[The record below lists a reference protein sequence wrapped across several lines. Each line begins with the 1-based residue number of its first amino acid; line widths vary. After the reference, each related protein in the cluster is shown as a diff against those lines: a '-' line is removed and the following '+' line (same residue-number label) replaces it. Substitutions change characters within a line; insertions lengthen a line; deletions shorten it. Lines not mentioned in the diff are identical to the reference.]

1 MLDGLRLKVF
11 NDRYALKDANGKQI
25 ESSPEEMWRRV
36 AKAAVS
42 CEKEEL
48 KKELE
53 EKFYG
58 ILEDFK
64 FVPGGRI
71 LTGAGCGTNVTF
83 YNCFV
88 IPSPEDSRGGIMDSV
103 RIMTEIMSR
112 GGGVGVNIS
121 TLRPRGSYVKG
132 VNGTASGSVSF
143 GGLYS
148 YATGLI
154 TQGGSRRGALMLM
167 LNVDHPDIEEFIT
180 IKRQSGA
187 LTNANLSV
195 GISDKFMEAVQKDED
210 WNLMWNGEIRK
221 TMKARELWNLICES
235 AWSSGEP
242 GIVFLDRYNKQ
253 SNSWY
258 FDKIICTNPC
268 GEQGLPAWGVCNLG
282 SLNLVSFFENG
293 EINYQKMG
301 ETVRAA
307 IRFLDNIINITDYYF
322 PQNRETQMKSRRVGL
337 GTMGLAD
344 LLIKMKIRYG
354 TPEAVAVCEKL
365 FAFVRD
371 EAYSASV
378 DLAKEKGVFPAFDAE
393 KYLQGSFI
401 SQLPASVQERIKTDG
416 IRNTAILTQAPTG
429 TISLL
434 AGVSSGIEP
443 VYDFVVIRKDRMG
456 EHEIYHSLYEEFI
469 KQNPDAEVPPY
480 FVSAK
485 ELTPTEHVTMQ
496 SVIQKFVDSS
506 ISKTVN
512 APNTH
517 TIEDTKRLYDDAY
530 KFGCKGVTYY
540 RDGSRD
546 ESVLRSKEK
555 DKKEE
560 KEEKPL
566 VGVMPRPR
574 PAEVLG
580 KTYKIDTGYGS
591 LYVTVNNDEAGAPF
605 EVFANIGKAGGFFA
619 AKSEAICRLISLS
632 LRSGID
638 SGEIVSQL
646 KGIRGPMPSW
656 SERGMILSIPDA
668 IAQILEEHSR
678 APQVK
683 LDLQFEQKPEA
694 EVKPQKTKVKSIA
707 DLGDIP
713 ECPSCGNILEM
724 SEGCLICRGC
734 GYSKCS

>member
-1 MLDGLRLKVF
+1 MWDGEV
-11 NDRYALKDANGKQI
+11 
-25 ESSPEEMWRRV
+25 
-36 AKAAVS
+36 
-42 CEKEEL
+42 
-48 KKELE
+48 KK
-53 EKFYG
+53 
-58 ILEDFK
+58 
-64 FVPGGRI
+64 
-71 LTGAGCGTNVTF
+71 
-83 YNCFV
+83 
-88 IPSPEDSRGGIMDSV
+88 
-103 RIMTEIMSR
+103 
-112 GGGVGVNIS
+112 
-121 TLRPRGSYVKG
+121 TL
-132 VNGTASGSVSF
+132 
-143 GGLYS
+143 
-148 YATGLI
+148 
-154 TQGGSRRGALMLM
+154 
-167 LNVDHPDIEEFIT
+167 
-180 IKRQSGA
+180 
-187 LTNANLSV
+187 
-195 GISDKFMEAVQKDED
+195 
-210 WNLMWNGEIRK
+210 
-221 TMKARELWNLICES
+221 KARELWNLICES

-301 ETVRAA
+301 EAARVA
-307 IRFLDNIINITDYYF
+307 IRFLDNIIDITDYYF
-322 PQNRETQMKSRRVGL
+322 PQNKDTQMKSRRVGL

-354 TPEAVAVCEKL
+354 SPEAIAVCEKL
-365 FAFVRD
+365 FAFIRD

-378 DLAKEKGVFPAFDAE
+378 DLAVEKGVFPLFDKE

-401 SQLPASVQERIKTDG
+401 SQLPASIQEKIKTDG
-416 IRNTAILTQAPTG
+416 IRNTSILTQAPTG
-429 TISLL
+429 TTSLL

-443 VYDFVVIRKDRMG
+443 VYDFVAVRKDRIG
-456 EHEIYHSLYEEFI
+456 EHEIYHPLYEEFI
-469 KQNPDAEVPPY
+469 KQNPNAEIPSY

-485 ELTPTEHVTMQ
+485 ELTPQEHVIMQ
-496 SVIQKFVDSS
+496 SVIQKFADSS

-517 TIEDTKRLYDDAY
+517 TIDDVKRLYDDAY
-530 KFGCKGVTYY
+530 RLGCKGITYY

-546 ESVLRSKEK
+546 ETVLRSKEK
-555 DKKEE
+555 DGREE
-560 KEEKPL
+560 KTKGTSLGEEKPL
-566 VGVMPRPR
+566 VGIMPRPR

-580 KTYKIDTGYGS
+580 KTYRIDTGYGS

-619 AKSEAICRLISLS
+619 AKSEAICRLVSLS

-638 SGEIVSQL
+638 PGKIISQL
-646 KGIRGPMPSW
+646 KGIRGPMPFW

-683 LDLQFEQKPEA
+683 LDLQFEQKPET
-694 EVKPQKTKVKSIA
+694 EKTAPKIKVKSIA

-713 ECPSCGNILEM
+713 ECPTCGNILEM